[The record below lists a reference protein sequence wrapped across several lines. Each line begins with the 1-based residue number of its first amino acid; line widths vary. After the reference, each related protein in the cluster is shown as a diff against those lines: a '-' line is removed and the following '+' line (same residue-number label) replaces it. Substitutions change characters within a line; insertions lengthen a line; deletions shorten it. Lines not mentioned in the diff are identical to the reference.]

1 VRAALLAAEWRR
13 HYTATCRA
21 TPPAGRWVST
31 GKEAL
36 KSGLNVG
43 GAAESYEEKLNV
55 QDLTKL

>member
-1 VRAALLAAEWRR
+1 MWSEI
-13 HYTATCRA
+13 
-21 TPPAGRWVST
+21 PAGHCSWVST

-55 QDLTKL
+55 EELAKKGFDEPK

>member
-1 VRAALLAAEWRR
+1 
-13 HYTATCRA
+13 
-21 TPPAGRWVST
+21 VST